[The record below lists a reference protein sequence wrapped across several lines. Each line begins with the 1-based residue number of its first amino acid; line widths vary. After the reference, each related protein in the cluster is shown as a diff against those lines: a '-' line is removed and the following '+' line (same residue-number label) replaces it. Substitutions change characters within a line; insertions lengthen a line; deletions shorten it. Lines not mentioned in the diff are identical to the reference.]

1 MNLKIYYCIIG
12 CLVVGGLLLGV
23 FLFPYYHQLSL
34 MLMYDRQYGKALPR
48 YERLYQSGE
57 RTPEV
62 VGPLLQLQLEEA
74 QDREAIAVATEYV
87 KQHPD
92 SVEAR
97 TILGKLLRDSSQQH
111 AYLENLRELFRLNPS
126 LENLREQ
133 RQTTDYLGD
142 TAQNLQILE
151 QMLPWKGV
159 TSEEYRALA
168 YLYAA
173 RGDEVHALE
182 TLHIMEQKIPLAEW
196 SPEDAYFA
204 VAMLADAQQFDQA
217 TDLANKLVAVG
228 QSTKMALV
236 LAQALLDAG
245 MPRQGLLLLDRFSN
259 REKADPELIAL
270 RIGLLA
276 ADDSNQDG
284 YWEYMRA
291 LYDHNE
297 LPHRLTPQMLE
308 LAISHED
315 VDMVGSLIARVD
327 AEQLDELTVL
337 RLIRLSLVRNQPK
350 LAADLKAKLSSS
362 YLDDDPVVATGLMLA
377 SEPRASI
384 ARDWSRLNDRDR
396 ILLAQL
402 YEASQDAEM
411 ARALLLT
418 VKSWA
423 TLDDVLLPEIAS
435 LYIQMQMTSQGLAL
449 LEQLN
454 ETRRGSD
461 APRNLAELLFDTAL
475 GKTEEVLTELEQT
488 PVVTEATLDLLEDT
502 AFQQHQGP
510 LANILSN
517 VLYERYPSLENKAR
531 LGEALVLD
539 GFYDQGLEILR
550 RLYEAGRGG
559 AAERYLSALAVAS
572 WHNVAYRAELNSLI
586 RELLSRHMIP
596 RERWRGFAFQLIEQ
610 RQKEEAIIIF
620 YALAQ
625 GEPFANPEVEALLQL
640 WGDKPN
646 PEQVDW
652 IAARAASAE
661 GSERL
666 SWLKY
671 LATVHAL
678 QRLADLV
685 REEDL
690 VDDEIADLYLQ
701 ALVDLKDRCRLKH
714 YLQDAVGKEMRPS
727 RLKKLGKTAHE
738 TDFLDLAQLAYQK
751 VLKSRAD
758 DVESIVALG
767 HITFAQGNLSSAE
780 WYLTRSMELGCYDHL
795 VLYQYAEI
803 LWEDKKRQEAR
814 IFYQAALGA
823 LQSRPTRTLEG
834 QKMEAQIYLRF
845 NRVSFATAYLA
856 ALVMANPT
864 DISLRLDYANVL
876 MDVDEYVQA
885 AAILFDP
892 HLFCYGKVDD
902 PYQRE
907 QLEINLLSSQERY
920 YKDQWCFGR
929 ALQISNYALQEYPE
943 EERFWASR
951 GQLEEVIGRWHRG
964 MLAIG
969 TAQALAPDDEAYGKI
984 LASIWDGHRPFLDV
998 QSENRLTT
1006 PAQHER
1012 FDRLAVEGY
1021 VRPALRLI
1029 VTAERD
1035 AMTLDAYTKFSEGT
1049 AVPFDGSRE
1058 RGRIGLLQECE
1069 SGLTLEGKLFWGDT
1083 VVGAGADCSFVDLW
1097 GRTIVFGEY
1106 HEPYWDI
1113 TQSTI
1118 EYGVRN
1124 RIGVSRLLRLY
1135 KGLTLDVAGS
1145 YQQYNLL
1152 TTIPTA
1158 RTWAA
1163 HVLLTYRV
1171 APTDFMLR
1179 QMPEG
1184 AGVSYNYLM
1193 DMEMQLWQL
1202 TKTGL
1207 DGTEYQPLG
1216 FSNTALHTFFFG
1228 LDLPITPC
1236 AMVQGT
1242 AGATYDGLGHTWGPI
1257 GSVGLIVGKRGRPQA
1272 SVSFSHYF
1280 SSQNTTSEV
1289 DSFVFDV
1296 RVPF

>member
-1 MNLKIYYCIIG
+1 MNSRIYYCIIG
-12 CLVVGGLLLGV
+12 CLVVGGLFLGI

-34 MLMYDRQYGKALPR
+34 MLMYDRQYSKALPR
-48 YERLYQSGE
+48 YERLFDSGE
-57 RTPEV
+57 RTPAI
-62 VGPLLQLQLEEA
+62 VGPLIQLQLEEA
-74 QDREAIAVATEYV
+74 KDREAIAVATEYV

-92 SVEAR
+92 SAEAR
-97 TILGKLLRDSSQQH
+97 MILGKLLKDSAHQH
-111 AYLENLRELFRLNPS
+111 AYLENLKELFRLNPS

-133 RQTTDYLGD
+133 RQATDYLGD
-142 TAQNLQILE
+142 TAQSLQILE
-151 QMLPWKGV
+151 QMLTWKGV
-159 TSEEYRALA
+159 GSEEYRALA

-173 RGDEVHALE
+173 RGDEARALDV
-182 TLHIMEQKIPLAEW
+182 LHTMEHKIPLAEW
-196 SPEDAYFA
+196 SPDDAYFA
-204 VAMLADAQQFDQA
+204 VAMFADAQQLDQA
-217 TDLANKLVAVG
+217 TELADKLLAATRSK
-228 QSTKMALV
+228 QMAIA
-236 LAQALLDAG
+236 LAQALLDAK
-245 MPRQGLLLLDRFSN
+245 MPGQGLLLLDRLSEK
-259 REKADPELIAL
+259 EKADPEIVEL

-276 ADDSNQDG
+276 ADDRNQDD

-291 LYDHNE
+291 LYEHNE
-297 LPHRLTPQMLE
+297 LPHRFIPQMLD
-308 LAISHED
+308 LSLSHEE
-315 VDMVGSLIARVD
+315 VGMVESLLARFD
-327 AEQLDELTVL
+327 ADQLDELTVL

-362 YLDDDPVVATGLMLA
+362 YLDDYRVVAMGLSLA
-377 SEPRASI
+377 SEPRAFVDK
-384 ARDWSRLNDRDR
+384 DWSRLNDRER
-396 ILLAQL
+396 ILLAQV
-402 YEASQDAEM
+402 YEANQDADT

-418 VKSWA
+418 VQSWS
-423 TLDDVLLPEIAS
+423 TLEDILLPEIAS
-435 LYIQMQMTSQGLAL
+435 LYIQMQLAPQGLAL
-449 LEQLN
+449 VEKLN
-454 ETRRGSD
+454 ENRRGSN
-461 APRNLAELLFDTAL
+461 APRKWAEILFDTAL
-475 GKTEEVLTELEQT
+475 GKTQEVLVELEQT
-488 PVVTEATLDLLEDT
+488 ADVTEATLELLEET

-517 VLYERYPSLENKAR
+517 LLYEHYPSLENKSR
-531 LGEALVLD
+531 LGKALVLD
-539 GFYDQGLEILR
+539 GFYEQGLGILQ
-550 RLYEAGRGG
+550 RLYETGRRG
-559 AAERYLSALAVAS
+559 AAERYLSALAVATR
-572 WHNVAYRAELNSLI
+572 HTIAYRTELDSLI

-596 RERWRGFAFQLIEQ
+596 RERWRIFAFQLIEQ
-610 RQKEEAIIIF
+610 QQKEEAVTIF

-625 GEPFANPEVEALLQL
+625 GEPFANPEVESLLQL
-640 WGDKPN
+640 WGERPN
-646 PEQVDW
+646 DEQLDW

-661 GSERL
+661 SSERL

-671 LATVHAL
+671 LATVNAP
-678 QRLADLV
+678 QRLVNLV

-690 VDDEIADLYLQ
+690 ADDQIADLYLQ
-701 ALVDLKDRCRLKH
+701 ALVDLKDRCRLQH
-714 YLQDAVGKEMRPS
+714 YLEYAVGRESRPP
-727 RLKKLGKTAHE
+727 RLKKLGKTAQE
-738 TDFLDLAQLAYQK
+738 SDFLDLAELAYEK
-751 VLKSRAD
+751 VLESLPD
-758 DVESIVALG
+758 DVVSIVALG
-767 HITFAQGNLSSAE
+767 HVTFAKGDLSTAE
-780 WYLTRSMELGCYDHL
+780 WYLTRSMELGHYDYL

-814 IFYQAALGA
+814 SFYQAALGV
-823 LQSRPTRTLEG
+823 LQSRPTRALEA
-834 QKMEAQIYLRF
+834 QRVEAQIYLRL
-845 NRVSFATAYLA
+845 NRVSFATVYLA

-864 DISLRLDYANVL
+864 DLSLRIDYANVL

-892 HLFCYGKVDD
+892 NLFCYGKVDH

-907 QLEINLLSSQERY
+907 QLEIHLLASQERY

-929 ALQISNYALQEYPE
+929 ALQISNYALQQYPE

-951 GQLEEVIGRWHRG
+951 GQMEEVIGRWNRG
-964 MLAIG
+964 MLFVG
-969 TAQALAPDDEAYGKI
+969 TAQGLAPDHEAYGKV

-998 QSENRLTT
+998 QAENRLST

-1012 FDRLAVEGY
+1012 FNRLAVEGY
-1021 VRPALRLI
+1021 VWPDLRWI

-1035 AMTLDAYTKFSEGT
+1035 AMTLDAYTRFSDGA

-1058 RGRIGLLQECE
+1058 RGVIGLQQECE

-1083 VVGAGADCSFVDLW
+1083 VIGVGADGSFVDLW
-1097 GRTIVFGEY
+1097 GRTTVLGEY
-1106 HEPYWDI
+1106 HEPYWGI

-1135 KGLTLDVAGS
+1135 KGLTIDVSGS
-1145 YQQYNLL
+1145 YQQYNLY
-1152 TTIPTA
+1152 TKIPTA

-1193 DMEMQLWQL
+1193 DIEMQLWQL
-1202 TKTGL
+1202 SKTGL

-1216 FSNTALHTFFFG
+1216 FSNSALHTFFFG

-1242 AGATYDGLGHTWGPI
+1242 AGATYDGLGHEWGPI
-1257 GSVGLIVGKRGRPQA
+1257 GSVGLIVGKRGKPQA
-1272 SVSFSHYF
+1272 SVSYSHYF

-1296 RVPF
+1296 KIPF